1 MTGLHALRLTL
12 ATVLGLLPLDTA
24 PQGRNGFAGSI
35 VLAFVGLGLLIILAK
50 WTSSKPRK
58 PKK

>member
-1 MTGLHALRLTL
+1 MSSTHLADLIVAAILRF
-12 ATVLGLLPLDTA
+12 LPLDVA
-24 PQGRNGFAGSI
+24 PQGGHGFAGS
-35 VLAFVGLGLLIILAK
+35 VVVAFVALGLLIILAK

>member
-1 MTGLHALRLTL
+1 MTAAYALGL
-12 ATVLGLLPLDTA
+12 ATVLGVLPLDAA
-24 PQGRNGFAGSI
+24 PQGRNGFAGSVVI
-35 VLAFVGLGLLIILAK
+35 AFVALGLLIILAK